1 MPHRDEPVR
10 LDGAFLADP
19 HAACAELRRRGP
31 VHRAVTPD
39 GAPVRL
45 VTGYAEVR
53 AAAADPR
60 LSLDKRHAA
69 SRGASGDSLPPELDA
84 HLLNSDPPRHTRLRA
99 PVNGVLGPR
108 QVRELRI
115 RVQRSTDRLLDG
127 LDGCRSADLVADL
140 ATPLSMTVICE
151 LLGVPAADRPDFA
164 AWTDTLLS
172 PAADAPVRSREA
184 MRAMHA
190 FLTALVARRRAAPG
204 GDLLSALIEALPDDE
219 LIAMAF
225 LLLFAGYH
233 NTVGLIATTVFALLS
248 HPDELA
254 ALRAGRLTLP
264 QVTEEVLRWN
274 PPALLA
280 VRRFPREEIEIG
292 GTVIGPG
299 ERVWLAWASANRDE
313 AVFPQ
318 PDAFRPGRPRPRT
331 HLAFGHGP
339 HHCPGAA
346 LARLENEI
354 AVGTLLRRFPGLA
367 LLPDPGGPHWRTSLR
382 SRALVRLPVAL

>member
-1 MPHRDEPVR
+1 M
-10 LDGAFLADP
+10 
-19 HAACAELRRRGP
+19 
-31 VHRAVTPD
+31 HRAVAPD

-69 SRGASGDSLPPELDA
+69 SRGGSGDSLPPELDA

-99 PVNGVLGPR
+99 LVNGAFGPR
-108 QVRELRI
+108 QVRALRA

-127 LDGCRSADLVADL
+127 LDGHRSADVVADL

-164 AWTDTLLS
+164 AWTDTLLC
-172 PAADAPVRSREA
+172 PAADAPARSREA
-184 MRAMHA
+184 MRGMHA
-190 FLTALVARRRAAPG
+190 YLTALVARRRAAPDD
-204 GDLLSALIEALPDDE
+204 DLLSGLIGALPEDE

-233 NTVGLIATTVFALLS
+233 NTIGLIATTVLALLS

-280 VRRFPREEIEIG
+280 VRRFPREEVEIG
-292 GTVIGPG
+292 GTTIGPG
-299 ERVWLAWASANRDE
+299 ERVWLSWASANRDE
-313 AVFPQ
+313 AVFPD
-318 PDAFRPGRPRPRT
+318 PDAFRPGRPRP

-346 LARLENEI
+346 LARLENEV
-354 AVGTLLRRFPGLA
+354 AVGTLLRRFPGID

-382 SRALVRLPVAL
+382 SRALVRLPVTL